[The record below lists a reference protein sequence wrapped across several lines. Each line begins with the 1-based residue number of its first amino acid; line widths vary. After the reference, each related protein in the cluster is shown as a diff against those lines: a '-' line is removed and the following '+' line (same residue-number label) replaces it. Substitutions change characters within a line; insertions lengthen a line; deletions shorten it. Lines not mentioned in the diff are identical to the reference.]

1 MTTEARQAPG
11 PRGIPLLG
19 SLPQWKAR
27 TAEFLL
33 QTQRDHGEVSRVR
46 LGPVTMHLVTEPDA
60 VGRVLK
66 DNSSNY
72 VRGTLYE
79 QFRTVMGDGL
89 LTTDGELWRSH
100 RRTMQPVFLRGAVAA
115 IGPNVVQA
123 TQEMLDAWEEKA
135 RLGEPV
141 DLVTETLRLTL
152 VTLSRSLFGFDVR
165 PQAPVLKEVVDNV
178 IEVMFKHG
186 TLSEMLPSWLPI
198 KRNRLIKRDRLIFT
212 RLVEEIRR
220 EHADTGQGAL
230 MALIE
235 AAKDPVTG
243 RGWTDDQ
250 VRDEMLTLY
259 LAGHET
265 TAVALCWTLVSV
277 LLNPSVQ
284 EELDAE
290 LARVLGGRIPD
301 PADLESLPYTNS
313 VVDEALRLYPP
324 IWIYPRDTVEAD
336 ELGGYHI
343 PAKSSVLLS
352 PLASHRNPRYWD
364 NPEAF
369 DPQRFTPQAV
379 KARPRMA
386 YIPFGAG
393 ARMCI
398 GNLMALMELRMMVAM
413 INQRFRLSLV
423 PGNFLRY
430 GDSSISLRPTTE
442 VLALPLSR
450 TAPRREVR
458 VGVSGAGG
466 A

>member
-1 MTTEARQAPG
+1 M
-11 PRGIPLLG
+11 
-19 SLPQWKAR
+19 
-27 TAEFLL
+27 
-33 QTQRDHGEVSRVR
+33 
-46 LGPVTMHLVTEPDA
+46 
-60 VGRVLK
+60 
-66 DNSSNY
+66 
-72 VRGTLYE
+72 
-79 QFRTVMGDGL
+79 
-89 LTTDGELWRSH
+89 
-100 RRTMQPVFLRGAVAA
+100 AA

>member
-1 MTTEARQAPG
+1 MTTEGRRAPG

-33 QTQRDHGEVSRVR
+33 QTQRDHGEISRLQ
-46 LGPVTMHLVTEPDA
+46 LGPVTVHLVTEPDA

-123 TQEMLDAWEEKA
+123 TQEMLDGWEEKA
-135 RLGEPV
+135 RLGQPV

-152 VTLSRSLFGFDVR
+152 VTLSRSLFGYDIR
-165 PQAPVLKEVVDNV
+165 PQSRVLKEVVDNV

-186 TLSEMLPSWLPI
+186 TVSEMLPEWMPT
-198 KRNRLIKRDRLIFT
+198 KRNRLIKRDRQIFT

-220 EHADTGQGAL
+220 QHADTGEGAL

-243 RGWTDDQ
+243 RGWTDEQ

-265 TAVALCWTLVSV
+265 TAVALCWTLVSI

-290 LARVLGGRIPD
+290 LEQVLGGRIPEPGELD
-301 PADLESLPYTNS
+301 SLPYTCN

-324 IWIYPRDTVEAD
+324 IWIYPRDTVAAD

-369 DPQRFTPQAV
+369 DPRRFTPEAV
-379 KARPRMA
+379 KSRPRMA

-430 GDSSISLRPTTE
+430 GDSSISLRPVTE
-442 VLALPLSR
+442 VLAIPSSR
-450 TAPRREVR
+450 TSGRTAER
-458 VGVSGAGG
+458 VA
-466 A
+466 